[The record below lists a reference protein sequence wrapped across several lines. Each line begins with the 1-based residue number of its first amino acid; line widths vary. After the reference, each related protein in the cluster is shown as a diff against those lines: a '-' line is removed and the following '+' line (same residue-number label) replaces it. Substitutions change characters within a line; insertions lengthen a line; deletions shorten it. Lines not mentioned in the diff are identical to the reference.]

1 MRWAETTSVRTSEV
15 FCHENEKKEKVVIRD
30 QNLSFRSISNTER
43 ENVVVRTVATVL
55 FEPGYRTLPSEYVH
69 TYYVL
74 DSVVLYTV

>member
-1 MRWAETTSVRTSEV
+1 MRTSEV

-30 QNLSFRSISNTER
+30 QNLSYFRSSNTER

-55 FEPGYRTLPSEYVH
+55 YYSNLGLHSEYVR
-69 TYYVL
+69 TTVL